1 VARSAGRRKKRTDR
15 RTDADSTAEK
25 RPRRDMTA
33 PATAPATTTAT
44 AAAAQL
50 LSDSESDS
58 EYSVG
63 RSAGR
68 TGAIFF
74 DTNESEMVGFDSRS
88 GSQRVEAKT
97 TTTATTATTAS
108 GGESKESVMQKLSE
122 MAGVVTAE
130 MTAGNIAVAIDKR
143 NASKAQ
149 IRGRGLMIDTEAEV
163 VGKKVALEEAM
174 QNESEAFHFAART
187 DAVHIETGII
197 STV

>member
-1 VARSAGRRKKRTDR
+1 
-15 RTDADSTAEK
+15 
-25 RPRRDMTA
+25 MTA

-74 DTNESEMVGFDSRS
+74 DTNESEMVGFDSRAIFFGTNESEMVGFDSRS

-130 MTAGNIAVAIDKR
+130 MTAGSIAVAIDKR